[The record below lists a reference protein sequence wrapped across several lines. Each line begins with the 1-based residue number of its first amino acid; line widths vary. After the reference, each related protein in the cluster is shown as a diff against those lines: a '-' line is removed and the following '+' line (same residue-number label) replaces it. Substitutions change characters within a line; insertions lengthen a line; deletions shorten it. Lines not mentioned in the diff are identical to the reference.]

1 MHTTTQT
8 ISARLRSLRLS
19 KNLSLRDVQ
28 ILSNGRIPAVVLG
41 SYERGDRS
49 LSVSRAIQ
57 IAEIY
62 QMPLTYLLSEPKRV
76 FEAQSYCVIDLRRL
90 RLLISERSLIA
101 NDDELMRAIIT
112 FISAIVELRNDWNG
126 EVLSIR
132 ESDVK
137 LVALASGS
145 DCERIVVELE
155 RNELLIKLE
164 R

>member
-1 MHTTTQT
+1 
-8 ISARLRSLRLS
+8 
-19 KNLSLRDVQ
+19 
-28 ILSNGRIPAVVLG
+28 
-41 SYERGDRS
+41 
-49 LSVSRAIQ
+49 
-57 IAEIY
+57 
-62 QMPLTYLLSEPKRV
+62 MPLTYLLSEPKRV
-76 FEAQSYCVIDLRRL
+76 LETQSYCVIDLRRL

-101 NDDELMRAIIT
+101 NDNELMRAIIT

-145 DCERIVVELE
+145 DCASIVVELE

>member
-1 MHTTTQT
+1 
-8 ISARLRSLRLS
+8 
-19 KNLSLRDVQ
+19 
-28 ILSNGRIPAVVLG
+28 
-41 SYERGDRS
+41 
-49 LSVSRAIQ
+49 
-57 IAEIY
+57 
-62 QMPLTYLLSEPKRV
+62 
-76 FEAQSYCVIDLRRL
+76 
-90 RLLISERSLIA
+90 
-101 NDDELMRAIIT
+101 MRAIIT

-145 DCERIVVELE
+145 DCASIVVELE

>member
-1 MHTTTQT
+1 
-8 ISARLRSLRLS
+8 
-19 KNLSLRDVQ
+19 
-28 ILSNGRIPAVVLG
+28 
-41 SYERGDRS
+41 
-49 LSVSRAIQ
+49 
-57 IAEIY
+57 
-62 QMPLTYLLSEPKRV
+62 MPLTYLLSEPKRV
-76 FEAQSYCVIDLRRL
+76 LETQSYCVIDLRRL

-145 DCERIVVELE
+145 DCESIVIELE